1 MKYTNAIQKCAT
13 IGRKMATT
21 KQRISDVIATLEK
34 NGTLE
39 NPKEEGL
46 SDKDDNYLEEELE
59 KFVAS
64 GLHDDE
70 DPEYKAEVGDVFKAM
85 EHLVTKRKARLKKER
100 KRSRPQ
106 QTRGSRPSK
115 RQTNFQLS
123 TRDDALRQHLP
134 KQNPVQ
140 EIPLFDI
147 GKCIDPAD
155 EWLVLEVPHLPDKDL
170 GIPEPVLISGPKFVP
185 PGCKDLR
192 AVLFVRVSRC
202 FAYTMERADLIF
214 HGQVQ
219 GAEKAA
225 IEKRCQD
232 QGLSYLTI
240 LPNNKLWR
248 GLGINVAGNES
259 PLYQKCFGRL
269 NHTVSECSQA
279 SKT

>member
-1 MKYTNAIQKCAT
+1 MYRRFVFTYACSCGMKYTNAVQKCAT

-46 SDKDDNYLEEELE
+46 SDEDDNYLEEELK

-85 EHLVTKRKARLKKER
+85 EHLVTKRKAQLKKER

-134 KQNPVQ
+134 
-140 EIPLFDI
+140 
-147 GKCIDPAD
+147 
-155 EWLVLEVPHLPDKDL
+155 H
-170 GIPEPVLISGPKFVP
+170 
-185 PGCKDLR
+185 
-192 AVLFVRVSRC
+192 
-202 FAYTMERADLIF
+202 
-214 HGQVQ
+214 
-219 GAEKAA
+219 
-225 IEKRCQD
+225 
-232 QGLSYLTI
+232 
-240 LPNNKLWR
+240 
-248 GLGINVAGNES
+248 
-259 PLYQKCFGRL
+259 RL
-269 NHTVSECSQA
+269 
-279 SKT
+279 